1 MKEMR
6 DEVTMLQTRGGG
18 GGGGGGG
25 KVAEVG
31 GMTRSN
37 ALTMV
42 ADLMGRLSA
51 LENAIE

>member
-6 DEVTMLQTRGGG
+6 DEVTMLQTRG